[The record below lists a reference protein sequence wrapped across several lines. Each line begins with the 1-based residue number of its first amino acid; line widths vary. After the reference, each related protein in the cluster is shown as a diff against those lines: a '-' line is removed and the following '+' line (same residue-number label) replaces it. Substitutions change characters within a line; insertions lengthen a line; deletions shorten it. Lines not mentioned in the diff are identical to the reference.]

1 MACACVHRGVH
12 TAVHAG
18 TYACNSCYVYLE
30 SKSEFVFNLENMH
43 LLTLVLSLF
52 LGYVL
57 SVFASDFPFFTS

>member
-1 MACACVHRGVH
+1 MACACVRRGVH

-18 TYACNSCYVYLE
+18 AYACNSCYVYLE
-30 SKSEFVFNLENMH
+30 SKSEFVLNLENMY

-57 SVFASDFPFFTS
+57 SVLASDFPFSTS